1 MLGHKVFQ
9 TASANFPDT
18 WCTLRG
24 GVADYPVSALESFR
38 TTKIVEHVDVMDF
51 RAVSVVVNRLRPD
64 VVVNCVGVVKQRPE
78 ATEAVASI
86 TINALLPHI
95 LAAELAVWGGRLVHI
110 STDCVFDGGRG
121 SYTEDDPPDAV
132 DLYGRTKA
140 LGEVV
145 ASNTITLRTSII
157 GRELRTHRSLL
168 EWFLAHNH
176 SQVRGFQ
183 NVWWSGVT
191 TNHLAGLIS
200 LLVREHVDLSGLY
213 QVSSGRISKYELL
226 LLLRTAYDLDVD
238 VSAESEPVLDRT
250 LVGRKLEVTIGYRC
264 PPWHQLAS
272 ELVQDPTPYMRN
284 NANF

>member
-9 TASANFPDT
+9 TASANFQDT

-24 GVADYPVSALESFR
+24 GVADYPVSTLDAFR
-38 TTKIVEHVDVMDF
+38 TTRIVEHVDVTVF
-51 RAVSVVVNRLRPD
+51 PAVSGVLDRLRPD

-78 ATEAVASI
+78 ATEAISSI
-86 TINALLPHI
+86 TINAVLPHR
-95 LAAELAVWGGRLVHI
+95 LAAALDVWGGRLVHI
-110 STDCVFDGGRG
+110 STDCVFDGVRG
-121 SYTEDDPPDAV
+121 SYTEDDPPNAV

-145 ASNTITLRTSII
+145 SSNTITLRTSII

-176 SQVRGFQ
+176 SEVKGFP

-191 TNHLAGLIS
+191 TNHLADLIC
-200 LLVREHVDLSGLY
+200 LLVRKNADLSGLY

-226 LLLRTAYDLDVD
+226 LLLRTAYDLDVR
-238 VSAESEPVLDRT
+238 VLAENEHVLDRT
-250 LVGRKLEVTIGYRC
+250 LVGKKLEVTIGYRC
-264 PPWHQLAS
+264 PPWHELLSQ
-272 ELVQDPTPYMRN
+272 LVQDPTPYTRSN
-284 NANF
+284 ESF